1 MSNQGSGHPELVSG
15 SLKMLKQ
22 VQHDQRFLFVI
33 VLFFISFLS
42 FSEKKEVWR
51 IDSTG
56 TVLEKQF
63 IETNVLQQVD
73 NAPNPLFKLFHRK
86 KKEHKDH
93 RRLTAA
99 LLAFP
104 FPFGIVGLHRIFLGT
119 KPYVPVAYIASLGG
133 IFGLVPLV
141 DFFVILFDKDF
152 EQYLNNPK
160 VLMWVK

>member
-1 MSNQGSGHPELVSG
+1 MKKLLSI
-15 SLKMLKQ
+15 
-22 VQHDQRFLFVI
+22 FLF
-33 VLFFISFLS
+33 LLSLNS
-42 FSEKKEVWR
+42 FSEKKEIWLL
-51 IDSTG
+51 DSTG
-56 TVLEKQF
+56 TVLEKQI
-63 IETNVLQQVD
+63 IETNKLQPVD
-73 NAPNPLFKLFHRK
+73 DAPNPLFKFIRK
-86 KKEHKDH
+86 KQKDK

-99 LLAFP
+99 MLAFP

-133 IFGLVPLV
+133 IFGIMPLI

>member
-1 MSNQGSGHPELVSG
+1 MTV
-15 SLKMLKQ
+15 
-22 VQHDQRFLFVI
+22 RFLFI
-33 VLFFISFLS
+33 LALFFISLSS
-42 FSEKKEVWR
+42 FSEKKEIWL

-56 TVLEKQF
+56 TVLQKQF
-63 IETNVLQQVD
+63 IETSELQFSDQ
-73 NAPNPLFKLFHRK
+73 APNPLFKLFRK
-86 KKEHKDH
+86 KQKDN
-93 RRLTAA
+93 RKLTAA

-133 IFGLVPLV
+133 IFGVLPLI

-152 EQYLNNPK
+152 DQYLNNGK

>member
-1 MSNQGSGHPELVSG
+1 MKKLLSILLFLL
-15 SLKMLKQ
+15 SLN
-22 VQHDQRFLFVI
+22 
-33 VLFFISFLS
+33 S
-42 FSEKKEVWR
+42 FSEKKEIWL

-56 TVLEKQF
+56 TALEKQI
-63 IETNVLQQVD
+63 IETNVLSQTD
-73 NAPNPLFKLFHRK
+73 DTPNPLFKLFRK
-86 KKEHKDH
+86 KQKDN
-93 RRLTAA
+93 RRITAA

-133 IFGLVPLV
+133 IFGAIPLI
-141 DFFVILFDKDF
+141 DFFVICFDKDF

>member
-1 MSNQGSGHPELVSG
+1 M
-15 SLKMLKQ
+15 
-22 VQHDQRFLFVI
+22 
-33 VLFFISFLS
+33 
-42 FSEKKEVWR
+42 
-51 IDSTG
+51 
-56 TVLEKQF
+56 EKQF
-63 IETNVLQQVD
+63 IETNVQPVD
-73 NAPNPLFKLFHRK
+73 DAPNPLFKLFRK
-86 KKEHKDH
+86 KQKDK

-133 IFGLVPLV
+133 IFGLMPLI
-141 DFFVILFDKDF
+141 DFFVICFDKDF

>member
-1 MSNQGSGHPELVSG
+1 M
-15 SLKMLKQ
+15 KK
-22 VQHDQRFLFVI
+22 LFSI
-33 VLFFISFLS
+33 LLFFLSLNS
-42 FSEKKEVWR
+42 FSEKKEVWLL
-51 IDSTG
+51 DSTA
-56 TVLEKQF
+56 TVLEKQI
-63 IETNVLQQVD
+63 IETNILQEAD
-73 NAPNPLFKLFHRK
+73 DAPNPLFKLFRK
-86 KKEHKDH
+86 KQKDN

-133 IFGLVPLV
+133 IFGIMPLI
-141 DFFVILFDKDF
+141 DFFVICFDKDF

>member
-1 MSNQGSGHPELVSG
+1 MQKLF
-15 SLKMLKQ
+15 LI
-22 VQHDQRFLFVI
+22 FLF
-33 VLFFISFLS
+33 LLSLNS
-42 FSEKKEVWR
+42 FSEKKEIWL

-56 TVLEKQF
+56 TVLQKHF
-63 IETNVLQQVD
+63 VETNGLQFAD
-73 NAPNPLFKLFHRK
+73 DAPNPFFKLFRK

-119 KPYVPVAYIASLGG
+119 KPYVPIAYIASLGG
-133 IFGLVPLV
+133 IFGVLPLI
-141 DFFVILFDKDF
+141 DFFVICFDKHF
-152 EQYLNNPK
+152 EEYLNNGK